1 MYDGLPYRRGYYS
14 ISRRLIV
21 KSVTRLYSGNCFNFL
36 HKLFAG
42 GGSFPAKLRVTK
54 IVPVQP
60 ENVVL
65 LLAVVP
71 IFSKIFEAVWLN
83 MNFMNVL

>member
-1 MYDGLPYRRGYYS
+1 MKDFIKGYYS
-14 ISRRLIV
+14 ISRRLID
-21 KSVTRLYSGNCFNFL
+21 KSAIRLYFGTRFNFL

-60 ENVVL
+60 ESSL
-65 LLAVVP
+65 L
-71 IFSKIFEAVWLN
+71 KLN
-83 MNFMNVL
+83 LITLV